1 MRRRPPQPESP
12 LVRLLRDPAG
22 ELHHLLAL
30 IQHAL
35 AQALPYLGALAG
47 LALALTLALWLLRR
61 QRARRLAEG
70 ARLVRIAVPPE
81 LDPQAAGV
89 LWKSLHDLLRP
100 PLARLLQGQPHL
112 AWEIAADRAGS
123 AFRLWL
129 PRAIPPGLVERALLS
144 AWPGAGLQ
152 EDDAAPMS
160 SAERTLISCALRSRS
175 GACSG
180 CSTLSARRRRLRGAL
195 RRIRQSHRRYGRRS
209 RRRGSRFS
217 A

>member
-1 MRRRPPQPESP
+1 MRRRSSQPESP

-22 ELHHLLAL
+22 ELHHLVAL

-35 AQALPYLGALAG
+35 AQAVPYLGAVAG

-100 PLARLLQGQPHL
+100 PLARLLQGQPHV
-112 AWEIAADRAGS
+112 AW
-123 AFRLWL
+123 
-129 PRAIPPGLVERALLS
+129 
-144 AWPGAGLQ
+144 
-152 EDDAAPMS
+152 
-160 SAERTLISCALRSRS
+160 RSEEHTS
-175 GACSG
+175 E
-180 CSTLSARRRRLRGAL
+180 L
-195 RRIRQSHRRYGRRS
+195 QSHSDLVCRLLLEKKNS
-209 RRRGSRFS
+209 RHAQNPKSRH
-217 A
+217 

>member
-61 QRARRLAEG
+61 QRARRLADG

-81 LDPQAAGV
+81 LDPQAAEV

-100 PLARLLQGQPHL
+100 ALARLLQGQPHL
-112 AWEIAADRAGS
+112 AWEIAAERAGS
-123 AFRLWL
+123 AFRLWI
-129 PRAIPPGLVERALLS
+129 PRTVPPGLVERALLS
-144 AWPGAGLQ
+144 AWPGASLQ
-152 EDDAAPMS
+152 EDG
-160 SAERTLISCALRSRS
+160 AEDRTEREETFISCELRLS
-175 GACSG
+175 GPQW
-180 CSTLSARRRRLRGAL
+180 RLLGGSDGTDPL
-195 RRIRQSHRRYGRRS
+195 RLVLGQLAGL
-209 RRRGSRFS
+209 
-217 A
+217 

>member
-35 AQALPYLGALAG
+35 TQALPYVAALAG
-47 LALALTLALWLLRR
+47 LALAFTLALRLLRR

-100 PLARLLQGQPHL
+100 PLARLLRGQPHIS
-112 AWEIAADRAGS
+112 WEIAADRAGS

-144 AWPGAGLQ
+144 AWPGASLH
-152 EDDAAPMS
+152 EDDVAD
-160 SAERTLISCALRSRS
+160 RTGGEGTFLSCELRLS
-175 GACSG
+175 G
-180 CSTLSARRRRLRGAL
+180 
-195 RRIRQSHRRYGRRS
+195 
-209 RRRGSRFS
+209 
-217 A
+217 

>member
-1 MRRRPPQPESP
+1 MRRRSPQPESP

-35 AQALPYLGALAG
+35 LQALPYLGAIAG

-123 AFRLWL
+123 AFRLWV
-129 PRAIPPGLVERALLS
+129 PQAIPPGLVERALLS
-144 AWPGAGLQ
+144 AWPGASLQ
-152 EDDAAPMS
+152 EDDAAPPTS
-160 SAERTLISCALRSRS
+160 GGEQTFVCCELRLS
-175 GACSG
+175 GPPW
-180 CSTLSARRRRLRGAL
+180 R
-195 RRIRQSHRRYGRRS
+195 
-209 RRRGSRFS
+209 
-217 A
+217 

>member
-1 MRRRPPQPESP
+1 MHQRPRHPESP

-35 AQALPYLGALAG
+35 AQALPYLGALTG
-47 LALALTLALWLLRR
+47 LAVALTLALWLLRR

-81 LDPQAAGV
+81 LDPQAAGA
-89 LWKSLHDLLRP
+89 LWKSLHDLVRP
-100 PLARLLQGQPHL
+100 ALARLLQGQPHL

-129 PRAIPPGLVERALLS
+129 PRAVPPGLVERALLS
-144 AWPGAGLQ
+144 AWPGASLQ
-152 EDDAAPMS
+152 EEGAADTTGG
-160 SAERTLISCALRSRS
+160 EGTFLSCELRLS
-175 GACSG
+175 GPQW
-180 CSTLSARRRRLRGAL
+180 R
-195 RRIRQSHRRYGRRS
+195 
-209 RRRGSRFS
+209 
-217 A
+217 